1 MPQGAPSG
9 TYIVKYRI
17 CQVSDMTNCKEA
29 IVTIVVANDTPLKV
43 FNAISGNG
51 DNLNDGFIIEGI
63 EAYPKNTL
71 KIFNR
76 WGVLV
81 YEKEGYSNSDPF
93 KGYANGKA
101 IIAKDTKLPQGTYY
115 YILEYVDGNN
125 HSQQKSGWL
134 YLKE

>member
-1 MPQGAPSG
+1 MVQLSIVTDGGLTGVELATNGDISVPQGAPSG

-51 DNLNDGFIIEGI
+51 DNLNDGFIIQGI

-76 WGVLV
+76 WG
-81 YEKEGYSNSDPF
+81 Y
-93 KGYANGKA
+93 
-101 IIAKDTKLPQGTYY
+101 
-115 YILEYVDGNN
+115 
-125 HSQQKSGWL
+125 
-134 YLKE
+134 